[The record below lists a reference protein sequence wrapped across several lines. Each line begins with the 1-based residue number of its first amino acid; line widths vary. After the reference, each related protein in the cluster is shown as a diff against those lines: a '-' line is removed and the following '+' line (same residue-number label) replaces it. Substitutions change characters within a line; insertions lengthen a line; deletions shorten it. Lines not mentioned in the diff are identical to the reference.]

1 MKKNTLINIG
11 LTLLSALLLIL
22 STVGFGFSFFVFV
35 GFIPILYA
43 VRRGGLHPLI
53 SGWILGFCYW
63 IVGLSWM
70 TTLFS
75 YFGGA
80 PLPAAFGLLLGVA
93 ISGGFFFFAPFAYI
107 AAKKSN
113 PLLIALVFIILE
125 IAKSELFFAGV
136 PWLNLAQSQY
146 KNIVT
151 IQFVSVFGEFGL
163 SFVIMVIN
171 VLIFQILMG
180 EKVRKN
186 SIALA
191 VAVVIMLAPGIY
203 RNFAPIKIDNYA
215 NVKIIQTGLKQEDK
229 WDNGKIYSMVNDI
242 NKTLMSV
249 DRSQFDLIVLPES
262 AYPAR
267 ILDTPFII
275 DVISNIS
282 FDTAIIAGSD
292 RIEKDA
298 GGNRVNY
305 NSMLF
310 FADGLDVSIYDKMH
324 LTPFGEYFPFENV
337 LAPMKEFFFGPGAM
351 FTPGTESV
359 VFSYKDIKIAPLICF
374 EGAFSKLVQK
384 PVSMGA
390 NLIAIISNDS
400 WFGQN
405 MGRVQHLSVDT
416 MRSVEY
422 SRAAVRSTQDGISAV
437 ILPNGEIPVQVTQQ
451 IPAQIDYKVPL
462 VNIRTLYSYIGNY
475 WIFAMMIVILVM
487 ERRRKTLK

>member
-1 MKKNTLINIG
+1 MKKNILINVG

-22 STVGFGFSFFVFV
+22 STVGFGFSVFVFI
-35 GFIPILYA
+35 GFVPILYA

-53 SGWILGFCYW
+53 SGWILGFLYW

-75 YFGGA
+75 HFGGA
-80 PLPAAFGLLLGVA
+80 PFPAALGLLLGVA

-107 AAKKSN
+107 AAKKNN

-151 IQFVSVFGEFGL
+151 LQFVSVFGEFGL

-180 EKVRKN
+180 DKVKKN

-191 VAVVIMLAPGIY
+191 VTVVIMLAPGIY
-203 RNFAPIKIDNYA
+203 RNIVPIKVDSYA

-229 WDNGKIYSMVNDI
+229 WNSSKIYSMINDI

-249 DRSQFDLIVLPES
+249 DRSKFDLIVMPES

-267 ILDTPFII
+267 ILDTPFIM
-275 DVISNIS
+275 DVISNVS
-282 FDTAIIAGSD
+282 FDTAVIAGSD
-292 RIEKDA
+292 RIVKDD

-310 FADGLDVSIYDKMH
+310 FANGLDVSIYDKMH
-324 LTPFGEYFPFENV
+324 LTPFGEYFPLETI
-337 LAPMKEFFFGPGAM
+337 LQPMKEFFFGPGSM
-351 FTPGTESV
+351 FTAGTQST
-359 VFSYKDIKIAPLICF
+359 VFTYKDIKIAPLICF
-374 EGAFSKLVQK
+374 EGAFSQLVQK

-416 MRSVEY
+416 MRAAEY
-422 SRAAVRSTQDGISAV
+422 SRSAVRSTQDGISAV
-437 ILPNGEIPVQVTQQ
+437 ILPNGEIPVQVSKQ
-451 IPAQIDYKVPL
+451 IAAQIDYKVPL
-462 VNIRTLYSYIGNY
+462 VNLRTLYSYIGNY
-475 WIFAMMIVILVM
+475 WIFAMMAVILAM
-487 ERRRKTLK
+487 EIKRKKRG